1 MNDRILNNDLLRY
14 LSKTQTDS
22 EPGIR
27 TNTCILLSR
36 LSPHLSLSTQRKVLI
51 PAFARS
57 LRDPFVHARIA
68 GLMSLMA
75 GLEGWEKEDLAGK
88 VIPSVGICLVDKE
101 KSVRDQGFRAIDMFV
116 RKCEVLTASMVRFL
130 FFYLWVSRGETD
142 REGWCCAA

>member
-1 MNDRILNNDLLRY
+1 MSDRILNNDLLRY

-36 LSPHLSLSTQRKVLI
+36 LSPHLSSSTRSKVLI

-75 GLEGWEKEDLAGK
+75 GLESWEKEDLAGK
-88 VIPSVGICLVDKE
+88 VIPSVGICLVDNRVILTGTDTDTR
-101 KSVRDQGFRAIDMFV
+101 VRSPLLLHCIQISEG
-116 RKCEVLTASMVRFL
+116 
-130 FFYLWVSRGETD
+130 SRVQSY
-142 REGWCCAA
+142 RYVC